1 MSCKLLLNVASRLL
15 NNNTEHC
22 DNFLTVNVSIFKS
35 LLTRVFS
42 PNYIEKCNPIIVNPV
57 VKMRP
62 NPAKK
67 ARLASHYEVLT
78 LRPTGMHTARNDT
91 GGSCQAQLPRDDVLQ
106 ISKTFIY
113 LLVA

>member
-1 MSCKLLLNVASRLL
+1 MQPHS
-15 NNNTEHC
+15 
-22 DNFLTVNVSIFKS
+22 D
-35 LLTRVFS
+35 
-42 PNYIEKCNPIIVNPV
+42 NYIEKCNPIIVNPV

-67 ARLASHYEVLT
+67 LLASHYEVLT
-78 LRPTGMHTARNDT
+78 LRPTGMHTTRNDT
-91 GGSCQAQLPRDDVLQ
+91 GGSCQAQLPRNDVLQ

>member
-1 MSCKLLLNVASRLL
+1 
-15 NNNTEHC
+15 
-22 DNFLTVNVSIFKS
+22 
-35 LLTRVFS
+35 
-42 PNYIEKCNPIIVNPV
+42 
-57 VKMRP
+57 MRP

-91 GGSCQAQLPRDDVLQ
+91 GGSCQAQLPRDDVHQ

-113 LLVA
+113 FLVA